1 MILTLS
7 LVRRRVAAALLWLA
21 CIHLL
26 VLVALFWSRGQAGLA
41 PVAAMTAGTAVA
53 LLLHVRQ
60 GPTALMRL
68 ILAAV
73 LIGQVST
80 FVFGFAGHPWQPD
93 THMYYFAVLALLAGF
108 CDWRPIVL
116 AASLTILH
124 HLILQY
130 LLPAAVFYQGGSLL
144 RTLLH
149 GAIVIVEASFLTVF
163 AVMLQTLL
171 LANETSAAEAQETI
185 AAARVAGEA
194 ERHAAAESARRND
207 ELRAA
212 VALFDRQME
221 EAMSLL
227 DGAAGAMKTEAGLL
241 TDTANRVRLQ
251 TAAVSDSSG
260 QITESINHLSTAA
273 TELVASITEI
283 NRSAGQSASSS
294 KSAADLT
301 LRAQEEIG
309 RLAQGGEAIGTVV
322 ETIRQIA
329 AQTNLLAL
337 NATIEAARAGEAGR
351 GFAIVAG
358 EVKALADQ
366 TAKATSD
373 VSRDIATMQAVMR
386 NSLAVIREIA
396 ESVRHVEGGS
406 SAIAHS
412 VEQQSQAASEIA
424 RQIALALRGAEAS
437 TGIASGFEQMTHG
450 TYSSAQQLHETAMDL
465 ARQAQ
470 HVRARVGAFCEQ
482 VSGY

>member
-21 CIHLL
+21 GIHVL
-26 VLVALFWSRGQAGLA
+26 VLVALFWSRDQTGIE
-41 PVAAMTAGTAVA
+41 PVGVTAIGTGVA
-53 LLLHVRQ
+53 LLLYIKQ
-60 GPTALMRL
+60 GPSALMRL
-68 ILAAV
+68 ILATV
-73 LIGQVST
+73 LIGQVSF

-93 THMYYFAVLALLAGF
+93 MHMYYFAVLALLAGF

-116 AASLTILH
+116 GASLTILH

-163 AVMLQTLL
+163 AAMLQKLL
-171 LANETSAAEAQETI
+171 LANEKNAADAQKTI
-185 AAARVAGEA
+185 EIIRVAGDA
-194 ERHAAAESARRND
+194 ERHAAAEAARRNN
-207 ELRAA
+207 ELREA
-212 VALFDRQME
+212 VAAFDRQME

-227 DGAAGAMKTEAGLL
+227 DGAASAMKNDAGLL

-251 TAAVSDSSG
+251 TAAVSGSSG

-273 TELVASITEI
+273 AEFVASITEI

-309 RLAQGGEAIGTVV
+309 RLAQGGEAIGTVI

-358 EVKALADQ
+358 EVKALAEQ

-373 VSRDIATMQAVMR
+373 IARDIIAMQAVMR
-386 NSLAVIREIA
+386 SSLTVIEEIA
-396 ESVRHVEGGS
+396 SAVQYVEGGS
-406 SAIAHS
+406 SAIALS
-412 VEQQSQAASEIA
+412 VELQSQAATEIA
-424 RQIALALRGAEAS
+424 HQISLALRGAEAS
-437 TGIASGFEQMTHG
+437 SSLAGSFEQMTTG
-450 TYSSAQQLHETAMDL
+450 TFSSAQHLHETATAL
-465 ARQAQ
+465 AKQAQ
-470 HVRARVGAFCEQ
+470 QVRAEVGAFCEK